1 MTKINDNR
9 TSDGNEEWI
18 SSLKSNELKTK
29 LELLMRNGADIKKPI
44 AHGLYSII
52 DRKAKMRDAFLQ
64 RALEKHKG
72 SSRKPQR
79 NKDNLI

>member
-1 MTKINDNR
+1 MTRINDNH

-18 SSLKSNELKTK
+18 SSLNSEKLKKK
-29 LELLMRNGADIKKPI
+29 LQLLMSKGGDKRQISY
-44 AHGLYSII
+44 GLFRII
-52 DRKAKMRDAFLQ
+52 DAKMNEVLFQ